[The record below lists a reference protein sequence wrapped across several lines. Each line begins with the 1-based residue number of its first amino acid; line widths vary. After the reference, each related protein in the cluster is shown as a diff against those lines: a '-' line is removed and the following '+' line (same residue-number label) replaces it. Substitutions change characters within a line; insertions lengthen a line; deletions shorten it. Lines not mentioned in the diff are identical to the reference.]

1 MSQESSATE
10 LEVAMLYSQALA
22 ESDDED
28 DVFLR
33 ALHEG
38 VAAAKSLVD
47 ERKAAARHGG
57 GASSVGS
64 AAGEVVRVSRH
75 RGSSRPSTSP
85 VRALRGNRREGTTNS
100 RRS

>member
-33 ALHEG
+33 ALQ
-38 VAAAKSLVD
+38 
-47 ERKAAARHGG
+47 
-57 GASSVGS
+57 
-64 AAGEVVRVSRH
+64 
-75 RGSSRPSTSP
+75 TSP
-85 VRALRGNRREGTTNS
+85 THFFSVFIAFYSLFFLFRALP
-100 RRS
+100 

>member
-38 VAAAKSLVD
+38 VAAAKSWRD
-47 ERKAAARHGG
+47 ERGG
-57 GASSVGS
+57 QRFEWAQDQKTVNPP
-64 AAGEVVRVSRH
+64 R
-75 RGSSRPSTSP
+75 
-85 VRALRGNRREGTTNS
+85 
-100 RRS
+100 